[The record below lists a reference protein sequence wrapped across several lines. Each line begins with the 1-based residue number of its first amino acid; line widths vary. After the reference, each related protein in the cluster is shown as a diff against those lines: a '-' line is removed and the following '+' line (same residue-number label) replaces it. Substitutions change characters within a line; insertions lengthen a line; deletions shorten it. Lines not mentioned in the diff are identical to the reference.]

1 MENKNTPYQ
10 AAKGPSRSRHYLG
23 GLWTFLATGEETG
36 GKFSLIEVMAR
47 KGLEPPRHMHT

>member
-47 KGLEPPRHMHT
+47 KGLEPLRHMHT